1 MGHWQQ
7 QACPVWHSPTTGQ
20 SSKEA
25 ASSFADGAL
34 APERAP
40 ASQSDT
46 FAVQLAAPQPTCK
59 TICDLNGCDLTFW
72 IIYIQH

>member
-7 QACPVWHSPTTGQ
+7 HAGVSPSGILLPQ
-20 SSKEA
+20 DSLPRRQPA
-25 ASSFADGAL
+25 LFADGAL

-46 FAVQLAAPQPTCK
+46 FAVQLAATNLCRPNCNALQ
-59 TICDLNGCDLTFW
+59 
-72 IIYIQH
+72 